1 MKEYSLVLEGGGA
14 KGAYQIGA
22 IKALMENGYSFD
34 TIVGTSIGA
43 INAAFL
49 VQGDMDK
56 IEKLWKTLSFKDLMD
71 INNDIAESLFSR
83 QINLNVLNELRRNLN
98 TALKAKGI
106 DTALMRKLLLE
117 YIDEDKIRNSNIRFG
132 LVTFCVS
139 DFKPY
144 QLFIEDIPK
153 GKLIDYI
160 LASSNLPV
168 FKRTKIEDKS
178 FLDGGTFD
186 NCSVEMLY
194 NSGYRN
200 ILALRLH
207 RKNLIRNYNTLI
219 KKKDINLKM
228 IVPSVELP
236 NVLNFETKNLNRLL
250 KYGYIDTI
258 KQLNKLDGKYYTFNK
273 IPIEC
278 IDKYKDNLSPLVCFD
293 IVKRTKVR
301 YKVGDNIVDIALK
314 KAMPKINKIISDT
327 KTKTFKKQLINII
340 EYVAKKENIN
350 PNKIYDFDEFVK
362 EVKEKIADKVK
373 IKEPDKTLYY
383 IVQNI

>member
-49 VQGDMDK
+49 VQGDMDR

-139 DFKPY
+139 DFKPH

-273 IPIEC
+273 IPIEN
-278 IDKYKDNLSPLVCFD
+278 IDKYKNNLSPLVCLE
-293 IVKRTKVR
+293 IVKRAKVK
-301 YKVGDNIVDIALK
+301 YKVGENIVDIAFK
-314 KAMPKINKIISDT
+314 KAIPKLNKTISDT
-327 KTKTFKKQLINII
+327 KTNAFKKQLINII

-362 EVKEKIADKVK
+362 EVKEKITDKEK
-373 IKEPDKTLYY
+373 IKEPDRTLYY
-383 IVQNI
+383 IVKNI